1 MIHAAGRA
9 LKQALEKE
17 GRPADFLGH
26 IRGDK
31 FGVITTPERVQR
43 IAQVAAQIF
52 IETTRDF
59 YTPSDHE
66 QGHMV
71 IIDRQGALT
80 HVPLC
85 SLEYDA
91 VTSKDPSGD

>member
-1 MIHAAGRA
+1 MQAAA
-9 LKQALEKE
+9 L
-17 GRPADFLGH
+17 
-26 IRGDK
+26 
-31 FGVITTPERVQR
+31 QR
-43 IAQVAAQIF
+43 IAQVAAQAF
-52 IETTRDF
+52 TESTQDF
-59 YTPSDHE
+59 YTPSDRD

-80 HVPLC
+80 HAALC